1 MARHHTHILSP
12 PHTLTAQIA
21 TTDNQHTPLRT
32 HTFTSS
38 THTPPHSI
46 SATQYT
52 HTIDNI
58 LTLRTQT
65 TTSTSCIPVVLPP
78 SHTVTS
84 PSITVPHSPIEIPQA
99 PPSPIQAPHP
109 SVVQPIP
116 QFHLP
121 GSLPPPFYA
130 SSAFTVTPSA
140 FVQPVIQ
147 SSASLY
153 TPPSV
158 APAIPVYPFCV
169 SLINHLNWLTYL
181 LVSRSFRSTS
191 TSHSCRTGR
200 PGPAANCTVAVL
212 APRVACGRRPYN
224 CYQGDSECI

>member
-1 MARHHTHILSP
+1 MIRRP
-12 PHTLTAQIA
+12 PRSTQS
-21 TTDNQHTPLRT
+21 R
-32 HTFTSS
+32 SS
-38 THTPPHSI
+38 AASDVYKR
-46 SATQYT
+46 Q
-52 HTIDNI
+52 
-58 LTLRTQT
+58 LRTQT

-121 GSLPPPFYA
+121 GSLPPPFYT

-158 APAIPVYPFCV
+158 APAILVYPFCA
-169 SLINHLNWLTYL
+169 SLISHLNWLTYL
-181 LVSRSFRSTS
+181 L
-191 TSHSCRTGR
+191 TGILSEA
-200 PGPAANCTVAVL
+200 PALSTVAALDALDRQQIAQSKFWPQGLPADADLTTVIREL
-212 APRVACGRRPYN
+212 LNEYN
-224 CYQGDSECI
+224 RFLREFFF